1 MRPESKVVQGQPSWR
16 LANDDVEAF
25 VTGQGGHLGPIT
37 FDLRGRKLSPYSVAP
52 WAEEPADPSLI
63 PLLKVLRGDFFCLPF
78 GGNGTAYR
86 GERHPV
92 HGETANAPWELEA
105 VGSGKGQTSLHLSLE
120 TKVRPG
126 RVDKSITLKDG
137 HQAVYCRHLISGM
150 SGPMSLGHHAML
162 KFPDRPGSG
171 LISNS
176 PFLHGQVFPQP
187 AENPECKGYSLLKPG
202 AEFRTLDKVPTITGE
217 TTSLAAYPA
226 RRGFE
231 DIAMV
236 LADPDLPF
244 AWTAVSFPAER
255 YVWFALK
262 DPRILR
268 GTVFWHSNG
277 GRHYAPWN
285 GRHVNVL
292 GIEDV
297 TAYFHMGVAESARP
311 NLLTKKGLVTH
322 LNLNHRKPLIV
333 NYIMGIALTP
343 KGFDRV
349 ANIQPN
355 SARDT
360 VTLTSVNGRKV
371 TVPLD
376 LAFLD

>member
-1 MRPESKVVQGQPSWR
+1 MVQGQASWR
-16 LANDDVEAF
+16 LANDEIEAF
-25 VTGQGGHLGPIT
+25 VTKLGGHLGPVT
-37 FDLRGRKLSPYSVAP
+37 FDRRGRKLNPYSVAP
-52 WAEEPADPSLI
+52 WAEEPADASLI
-63 PLLKVLRGDFFCLPF
+63 PLLKALRGDFFCLPF
-78 GGNGTAYR
+78 GGNGTAFR

-92 HGETANAPWELEA
+92 HGETANSTWELEA
-105 VGSGKGQTSLHLSLE
+105 LGSGNGQISLHLSQE

-137 HQAVYCRHLISGM
+137 HQAVYCRHIISGM
-150 SGPMSLGHHAML
+150 SGPMSLGHHAMV

-176 PFLHGQVFPQP
+176 PFLYGQVFPQP
-187 AENPECKGYSLLKPG
+187 TENPECKGYSLLKPG
-202 AEFRTLDKVPTITGE
+202 AGFQSLDKVPTVTGE

-236 LADPDLPF
+236 IADPELPF
-244 AWTAVSFPAER
+244 AWTAVSFPEER

-262 DPRILR
+262 DPRVLR

-297 TAYFHMGVAESARP
+297 TAYFHLGVAESARP
-311 NLLTKKGLVTH
+311 NPLSKKGFTTH
-322 LNLNHRKPLIV
+322 LTLNPNKPLMV
-333 NYIMGIALTP
+333 NYIMGMALTP

-349 ANIQPN
+349 ADILPGTG
-355 SARDT
+355 RDT
-360 VTLTSVNGRKV
+360 VTLVSVRGRKV